1 MNPQYERQLK
11 KGVLEML
18 VLNMLSREKM
28 YGYQLIQTLKKE
40 SNDFFTLK
48 EGTLYPILYRLE
60 DNGLAISTWMPP
72 EKGRA
77 PKKYYEITEKGRQ
90 ELYEQLLL
98 WNEFSDRVF
107 DIITDKNQGK

>member
-40 SNDFFTLK
+40 SGEFFSLK

-60 DNGLAISTWMPP
+60 DNGLAVSTWAAP
-72 EKGRA
+72 EKGHS
-77 PKKYYEITEKGRQ
+77 PKKYYEITDRGRQ
-90 ELYEQLLL
+90 ELLEQRLL
-98 WNEFSDRVF
+98 WDEFSSNVF
-107 DIITDKNQGK
+107 RLMAPST

>member
-18 VLNMLSREKM
+18 VLNMLNREKM

-40 SNDFFTLK
+40 SGEFFSIK

-60 DNGLAISTWMPP
+60 DNGLATSTWTTP
-72 EKGRA
+72 EKGHS
-77 PKKYYEITEKGRQ
+77 PKKYYEITEKGRT
-90 ELYEQLLL
+90 ELHNQRLL
-98 WNEFSDRVF
+98 WDEFSSNVFNIMKDRS
-107 DIITDKNQGK
+107 

>member
-40 SNDFFTLK
+40 SGDFFSLK

-60 DNGLAISTWMPP
+60 DNGLATSTWAAP
-72 EKGRA
+72 EQGHA

-90 ELYEQLLL
+90 ELQEQRLL
-98 WNEFSDRVF
+98 WNEFSTHIF
-107 DIITDKNQGK
+107 DILTEN